1 VSGKNRN
8 VSLIQAFASA
18 LEICQNGGDV
28 ANPTS
33 LLPFIDHFGLSS
45 SDLRGVLDL
54 ALSSGG
60 EFAEIYME
68 HRSYD
73 FVNME
78 EDIIKETAE
87 SVSLGLGIRVLSGD
101 KTGFG
106 YTNDLTL
113 DKVRN
118 AALTAAAI
126 ASGKAKVHPGRS
138 REKRLTKNVYR
149 VTNPADRAGLRKK
162 IALVRE
168 AYGAAQKSD
177 ARITKVK
184 AYFQDSLSHVAI
196 LNSDGL
202 FVRDTRPMVKLVC
215 VAISEKDGKRE
226 YGFSGS
232 GGRVGLEYFR
242 DVLTPPAI
250 GEQAAREAL
259 LLLEAVDAP
268 AGEMPIVLSPGHSGV
283 LIHEAVGH
291 LLEADF
297 NRKKTSIFWNKM
309 GKRVGSN
316 LVTIYDD
323 PTIPAF
329 RGSYNVDDEGTVPRK
344 TLLIEKGI
352 VRGFLQDRLSAG
364 LMDRPLTGHGRRQD
378 YSHAPIP
385 RMANTYIA
393 RGEHSPEEILR
404 SVKKGFYVQSLQGGQ
419 VEDSGKFTFSVSLG
433 YLIEGGRL
441 TAPVKQ
447 ATLIGTNIDILKRI
461 EMAGSDL
468 QFGLQTGTCS
478 KDGQDVPVADGCPTL
493 KISKMTVGGR
503 T

>member
-1 VSGKNRN
+1 MCKNGDGVKNRERFR
-8 VSLIQAFASA
+8 LASA
-18 LEICQNGGDV
+18 DM
-28 ANPTS
+28 
-33 LLPFIDHFGLSS
+33 
-45 SDLRGVLDL
+45 RRVLDL

-60 EFAEIYME
+60 DFAEIYVE
-68 HRSYD
+68 RRAYD

-87 SVSLGLGIRVLSGD
+87 SISLGLGVRVLSGD

-106 YTNDLTL
+106 YTNDLAL
-113 DKVRN
+113 DKVRQ

-126 ASGKAKVHPGRS
+126 ASGKAKAHPARIKE
-138 REKRLTKNVYR
+138 RRLTKNVYR
-149 VTNPADRAGLRKK
+149 VTAPADKAGLKTK
-162 IALVRE
+162 IALVQE
-168 AYGAAQKSD
+168 AYGAAQRSGK
-177 ARITKVK
+177 RIAKVK

-196 LNSDGL
+196 FNSEGL
-202 FVRDTRPMVKLVC
+202 AVRDTRPMVKLVC
-215 VAISEKDGKRE
+215 VAISEKNGQRE
-226 YGFSGS
+226 FGFSGG

-242 DVLTPPAI
+242 NILTPRAI

-268 AGEMPIVLSPGHSGV
+268 AGEMPIVLAPGHSGV

-309 GKRVGSN
+309 GKRVGSE

-329 RGSYNVDDEGTVPRK
+329 RGSYNVDDEGTAPRK
-344 TLLIEKGI
+344 TLLIEKGV

-364 LMDRPLTGHGRRQD
+364 IMGRPLTGHGRRQD

-393 RGEHSPEEILR
+393 RGEHSPEEILK

-433 YLIEGGRL
+433 YLIEDGKL

-447 ATLIGTNIDILKRI
+447 ATLIGTNIDILRRLDR
-461 EMAGSDL
+461 AGSDL
-468 QFGLQTGTCS
+468 AFGLQTGTCG
-478 KDGQDVPVADGCPTL
+478 KEGQDVPVTDGCPTL
-493 KISKMTVGGR
+493 RISKMTVGGR